1 MTDTNAAP
9 AARMTAERLAEIRN
23 AVVTGC
29 HAPIVGELLRELDA
43 VTKER
48 DEVTEQLEGAKRH
61 TTRVESIA
69 RERAQVTY
77 AMVERTARAMCEQA
91 AGADF
96 WSGVN
101 SDRRDHYRTLARA
114 ALTAAL
120 TPEARGQ

>member
-1 MTDTNAAP
+1 MPDGRRDEHIDQII
-9 AARMTAERLAEIRN
+9 ARIRSDPGDEMRAMIECDDQRLRDEIRALMQQAEI
-23 AVVTGC
+23 T
-29 HAPIVGELLRELDA
+29 D
-43 VTKER
+43 
-48 DEVTEQLEGAKRH
+48 
-61 TTRVESIA
+61 
-69 RERAQVTY
+69 